1 MQTKPIHKK
10 INIVSLGC
18 SKNLVDSEVLM
29 GQLSSNKID
38 FQFEKDKSANVVVIN
53 TCGFINDA
61 KQESID
67 TILHYVN
74 EKKKGAIEEV
84 YVMGCLSE
92 RYKKDIQKEI
102 SDVDEFFGVNDM
114 KQIVERL
121 GGKYRK
127 NLLGQRNITT
137 PSHYAYLKIAEGCN
151 RKCSFCAIP
160 IIRGKHLSRPI
171 DDIIEEAKILID
183 SGVKEIMLIS
193 QDLAYYGLDSNQK
206 KMLPDL
212 AAKLASLPG
221 MEWLR
226 LHYLYPDSLHGELM
240 EVMNDHQNICNYIDM
255 PVQHINDR
263 ILTSMKRGHRRNE
276 TYKILES
283 IKTKLPGAA
292 LRTTLIVGYPGET
305 EEEFNELLD
314 FVRYMQFDRLG
325 VFTYSPEEDTSA
337 HILPDDIPDKIKNER
352 FERLME
358 VQQDISYTLNR
369 NKVGKEFKVLIDR
382 LEGGYYIG
390 RTEHDSPE
398 VDNEVLILSEN
409 GRLQIGQFYKVRIS
423 KANHFDLFGTVSQY

>member
-1 MQTKPIHKK
+1 
-10 INIVSLGC
+10 
-18 SKNLVDSEVLM
+18 M

-74 EKKKGAIEEV
+74 EKKKGRIEEV

-92 RYKKDIQKEI
+92 RYKNDIQKEI
-102 SDVDEFFGVNDM
+102 PDVDEFFGVNDM
-114 KQIVERL
+114 KQVVERL

-127 NLLGQRNITT
+127 SLLGQRNIST

-160 IIRGKHLSRPI
+160 IIRGRHISRPV
-171 DDIIEEAKILID
+171 DSIIEEAKILLD
-183 SGVKEIMLIS
+183 RGVKETILIS
-193 QDLAYYGLDSNQK
+193 QDLAYYGLDSHKK
-206 KMLPDL
+206 KMLPEL
-212 AAKLASLPG
+212 AANLASLPG

-240 EVMNDHQNICNYIDM
+240 DVMNDHPNICNYIDM

-263 ILTSMKRGHRRNE
+263 ILTSMKRGHRKNE

-283 IKTKLPGAA
+283 IKARLSGAA

-305 EEEFNELLD
+305 EKEFSELLD
-314 FVRYMQFDRLG
+314 FVQHMQFDRLG

-337 HILPDDIPDKIKNER
+337 HILPDDIPENVKNER

-358 VQQDISYTLNR
+358 VQQDISYSLNR
-369 NKVGKEFKVLIDR
+369 NKVGKELKVLIDR
-382 LEGGYYIG
+382 EEGEYYVG
-390 RTEHDSPE
+390 RTEYDSPE

-409 GRLQIGQFYKVRIS
+409 GKLQIGDFYTVNIS